1 MNYLFVCN
9 TGSDTLS
16 QINLHNFKEEQCIRI
31 AQINERYGPHGL
43 CKWKDNII
51 TANSYNSS
59 LSIIDVM
66 AGQVVEECYI
76 GGNCNDVAVYRDEA
90 IIVCGESN
98 NLIVFDLEDK
108 RIVEEIPIGNLP
120 HSIDI
125 NYELDLIAVTN
136 MENST
141 LSILRGSDKELIKNI
156 TVGCYPTKA
165 FFSEDNNYIYL
176 CESYLGYHCCGYVNI
191 ISTKTLSSVGKI
203 SAGYSPIDLCFEGNI
218 IYIANFIEGAI
229 SMYDLKKRRLLKK
242 VFIGGMPRCIKK
254 KERYIFVGDN
264 YGARLIVYDEQKDEK
279 KAISIGKEPTDMT
292 MY

>member
-1 MNYLFVCN
+1 MNYLYVCN

-16 QINLHNFKEEQCIRI
+16 QINLNNLEEEQCIRI

-43 CKWKDNII
+43 CKWKDSII

-66 AGQVVEECYI
+66 SGKVIEEYYI
-76 GGNCNDVAVYRDEA
+76 GGNCNDVAVYRNEA
-90 IIVCGESN
+90 IVVCGESN
-98 NLIVFDLEDK
+98 NLIVFDLENK
-108 RIVEEIPIGNLP
+108 RIVEEVPIGNLP

-125 NYELDLIAVTN
+125 NYQLDLIAVTN

-141 LSILRGSDKELIKNI
+141 LSILNCSNKELIKNI

-176 CESYLGYHCCGYVNI
+176 CESYLGHNCCGYVNI

-203 SAGYSPIDLCFEGNI
+203 SAGFNPIDFCFQGNI
-218 IYIANFIEGAI
+218 IYVASFSEGCIYILDLERRKFI
-229 SMYDLKKRRLLKK
+229 KK
-242 VFIGGMPRCIKK
+242 VFVGGMPRCIKK
-254 KERYIFVGDN
+254 KGRYIFVGDN
-264 YGARLIVYDEQKDEK
+264 YGSRLIIYDGKKDEK
-279 KAISIGKEPTDMT
+279 KSISIGKEPTDMT
-292 MY
+292 FY